1 MIQHT
6 VCFTLSH
13 PEGSEAETEFLRTA
27 AATLPG
33 IPGVSGFRIAR
44 QVSSQSDLAWQFA
57 MDFEDEA
64 AYAAYNE
71 HPAHRAFVEG
81 RWVPEVA
88 SFTEFDFVPVD
99 VAAL

>member
-6 VCFTLSH
+6 VCFALSH
-13 PEGSEAETEFLRTA
+13 PEGSAAEADFLRTA

-44 QVSSQSDLAWQFA
+44 QVSSQSDLGWQFA
-57 MDFEDEA
+57 MDFADEA
-64 AYAAYNE
+64 AYAAYNA

-81 RWVPEVA
+81 RWVPEVT

-99 VAAL
+99 VGTL